1 MPQPCSIC
9 THPEREAIDAAL
21 VAGVPNRRI
30 AAQYGMGETSVR
42 RHKDAHIPPL
52 VAQAH
57 DAAVVFSAD
66 ALTAQITGLLAR
78 GFAILDKSERGD
90 SITDMCAAMREVRG
104 VLTLIA
110 KITGEI
116 ETQPTINIIQSPEW
130 IEFQSLI
137 LVAVQPYPD
146 ARQAI
151 VAALREADA
160 VAMG

>member
-116 ETQPTINIIQSPEW
+116 ETQPTINIIQMPEW
-130 IEFQSLI
+130 IEIQTVI
-137 LVAVQPYPD
+137 LRALAPFPEARIAV
-146 ARQAI
+146 
-151 VAALREADA
+151 ADA
-160 VAMG
+160 LEVSEP

>member
-9 THPEREAIDAAL
+9 IHPEREAIDAAL

-116 ETQPTINIIQSPEW
+116 ETQPTINIIQMPEW
-130 IEFQSLI
+130 IEIQTVI
-137 LVAVQPYPD
+137 LRALAPFPEARIAV
-146 ARQAI
+146 
-151 VAALREADA
+151 ADA
-160 VAMG
+160 LEVSEP

>member
-1 MPQPCSIC
+1 VVAVPQPCSIC

-116 ETQPTINIIQSPEW
+116 ETQPTINIIQMPEW
-130 IEFQSLI
+130 IEIQTVI
-137 LVAVQPYPD
+137 LRALAPFPEARIAV
-146 ARQAI
+146 
-151 VAALREADA
+151 ADA
-160 VAMG
+160 LEVSEP